1 MTESLLHLHQVIQKI
16 EHEWPG
22 KRLLVVGDVMLDKYI
37 WGEVGRISPEA
48 PVPVVRATHQ
58 SHQPGGAANVSVNL
72 AKLGAT
78 VVLAGFTGGDA
89 DEALLVEGLRAE
101 GIQPLLVACD
111 GFPTITK
118 MRIVGGRQQML
129 RLDSE
134 NLGDRHAA
142 EYERLMTSA
151 LNELPKCD
159 AMVLSDYAKGV
170 LSATV
175 CERLIAEARRL
186 GVPVL
191 VDPKTKDFSRYRGAT
206 TVCPNLAELAAA
218 SGESSSD
225 LEAML
230 QASEQ
235 MVRDLHLEY
244 LTATLSEKGI
254 AVVRPG
260 WRFLA
265 PAVARQVFD
274 VSGAG
279 DTVIAVL
286 ALCLA
291 SGVDVEPA
299 AQLANIAAGIVIG
312 KVGTVP
318 VEKHELLAALE
329 PDIALHA
336 QDKVLTRDELGRR
349 VAVWRANGDRVVFTN
364 GCFDLLHVGHIA
376 VLEQARRQGDRL
388 IVAINS
394 DASVSA
400 LKGPSRPVVNE
411 NARGRVLAA
420 LAAVD
425 AVVVFDEPTPLN
437 LILVARPDVLVKG
450 GDYDESTIVGAR
462 EVRSWGGRVAIVP
475 IVEGHSTTR
484 LIERSL
490 GQGTVSAD

>member
-1 MTESLLHLHQVIQKI
+1 MTQSLLHLHQVIQKI
-16 EHEWPG
+16 EHEWPD

-89 DEALLVEGLRAE
+89 DEALLVEGLEAE
-101 GIQPLLVACD
+101 GVQPLLVTCD

-134 NLGDRHAA
+134 NLNERPAA
-142 EYERLMTSA
+142 DYEQLLASA
-151 LNELPKCD
+151 LKELPKCD
-159 AMVLSDYAKGV
+159 ALVLSDYAKGV
-170 LSATV
+170 LSTTV

-191 VDPKTKDFSRYRGAT
+191 VDPKAKDFARYRGAT

-218 SGESSSD
+218 SGESPSN

-230 QASEQ
+230 HAAEQ
-235 MVRDLHLEY
+235 MVRDFDLEY

-260 WRFLA
+260 SRFLA

-291 SGVDVEPA
+291 SGIDVEPA

-336 QDKVLTRDELGRR
+336 QDKVLTRDELVRR
-349 VAVWRANGDRVVFTN
+349 VAVWRANSDQVVFTN

-411 NARGRVLAA
+411 NSRGRVLAA

-437 LILVARPDVLVKG
+437 LILASRPDVLVKG

-490 GQGTVSAD
+490 GQGTVRAD

>member
-1 MTESLLHLHQVIQKI
+1 MTQSQLDVHEAVQKI
-16 EHEWPG
+16 EHEWPR

-37 WGEVGRISPEA
+37 WGDVGRISPEA

-58 SHQPGGAANVSVNL
+58 THQPGGAANVAVNL
-72 AKLGAT
+72 AKLGAS
-78 VVLAGFTGGDA
+78 VVLVGFTGGDA
-89 DEALLVEGLRAE
+89 DES
-101 GIQPLLVACD
+101 LLVAGLAASNITPLFVVCS

-134 NLGDRHAA
+134 NLNEREHADHQ
-142 EYERLMTSA
+142 RILSKA
-151 LNELPKCD
+151 LQELPKCD
-159 AMVLSDYAKGV
+159 ALVLSDYAKGV
-170 LSATV
+170 LSITV
-175 CERLIAEARRL
+175 CEQLIAEARRL
-186 GVPVL
+186 AIPVL
-191 VDPKTKDFSRYRGAT
+191 VDPKTKNFARYKGAT
-206 TVCPNLAELAAA
+206 TICPNLAELSAA
-218 SGESSSD
+218 SGEHAGD
-225 LEAML
+225 VDAML
-230 QASEQ
+230 QAAEQ
-235 MVRDLHLEY
+235 MVTQFDLEY
-244 LTATLSEKGI
+244 MTATLSEKGI

-260 WRFLA
+260 SRFLA

-286 ALCLA
+286 AICLA
-291 SGVDVEPA
+291 SGLSIEPA
-299 AQLANIAAGIVIG
+299 VELANVAAGIVIG

-329 PDIALHA
+329 PDLALHA
-336 QDKVLTRDELGRR
+336 QDKVLDREALVRR
-349 VAVWRANGDRVVFTN
+349 VAVWRASGEQVAFTN

-394 DASVSA
+394 DASVAA

-411 NARGRVLAA
+411 DARAHVLAA

-425 AVVVFDEPTPLN
+425 AVVVFGEATPLD
-437 LILVARPDVLVKG
+437 LILAARPDVIVKG

-462 EVRSWGGRVAIVP
+462 EVKSWGGRVAIVP
-475 IVEGHSTTR
+475 IVAGHSTTR
-484 LIERSL
+484 LIERSIN
-490 GQGTVSAD
+490 TAVPVE